1 MEFNGLWDVLTI
13 AEQQKMA
20 VIRKDW
26 TEGKV
31 PDLPFVI
38 IDQQALKQ
46 QIGEKLQD
54 IDGDRMTTTVVKAQY
69 GDGKTNVLKYL
80 SLYFEKYE
88 ELGVHLFYCRADVDQ
103 TDLSLFLL
111 QHLQNN
117 SMEALVTAVKS
128 LRNQEGFTPASLAN
142 DFREDFASIR
152 EYTEKLFSKGQ
163 DDETVRNLI
172 YLGTGR
178 LYSMAAFQKYDLA
191 KLTDFNRKEVLVL
204 FLNILSKTGYRVV
217 FAVDELEKI
226 HDKSTRRM
234 AYFFNSYRELVDLF
248 NKIHGHYLIT
258 TITQA
263 IDIAQLSQPLWGRI
277 EHDVVEVTKISK
289 KEDLADLV
297 KLMARLLDV
306 AVSDAQVDDV
316 VSSIARKNLESN
328 RFIIRAIAEALHE
341 KESLSLDEELKKEEQ
356 VEKLYHETYQ
366 AAEQEHGFKNLS
378 HMLFDP
384 LQYYLEAL
392 GYENVDTNL
401 SRRDNQ
407 AFIDPVSKRAY
418 FFLFNDDSK
427 IKGRV
432 QTYIEERGINRF
444 VVFVPKELTVTH
456 AMFDMDDV
464 EVKLIDYD
472 PKQLFVLLDAYRK
485 NYDMQDKLFRLIG
498 IATQNVFE

>member
-1 MEFNGLWDVLTI
+1 MEFNGLWEELTI
-13 AEQQKMA
+13 IEQQKMA
-20 VIRKDW
+20 VIKKDW

-31 PDLPFVI
+31 PDLPFII
-38 IDQQALKQ
+38 IDQQSLKQ
-46 QIGEKLQD
+46 HITGKLQG
-54 IDGDRMTTTVVKAQY
+54 IDGDRMTTTVVRAQY

-80 SLYFEKYE
+80 SLYFDTHT

-117 SMEALVTAVKS
+117 CIDALIKGVKS
-128 LRNQEGFTPASLAN
+128 LRKEDGFTPSMLAN

-152 EYTEKLFSKGQ
+152 EYTEMLFKAGQ
-163 DDETVRNLI
+163 DDDTVRNLV

-178 LYSMAAFQKYDLA
+178 LYSMGAFQKYGLT

-204 FLNILSKTGYRVV
+204 FLNILAKTGYRVV

-248 NKIHGHYLIT
+248 NKIQGHYLIT
-258 TITQA
+258 TMTQA
-263 IDIAQLSQPLWGRI
+263 VDIAQLSQPLWGRI
-277 EHDVVEVTKISK
+277 ENDVVEVTKISK
-289 KEDLADLV
+289 EVDLAELV

-306 AVSDAQVDDV
+306 GVGDAQVDDV

-328 RFIIRAIAEALHE
+328 RFVIRAIAESLRK
-341 KESLSLDEELKKEEQ
+341 KEMLSLDEELKKDRQ
-356 VEKLYHETYQ
+356 VEKLYQETYM

-392 GYENVDTNL
+392 GYDNMKDNL
-401 SRRDNQ
+401 SRRDHQ
-407 AFIDPVSKRAY
+407 AFVDPVSKRAF

-427 IKGRV
+427 IRSRV
-432 QTYIEERGINRF
+432 QTYMEERGIKRF
-444 VVFVPKELTVTH
+444 VVFAPKELTVTH
-456 AMFDMDDV
+456 AMFDMEGV

-485 NYDMQDKLFRLIG
+485 NYDMQDKLSRLIG

>member
-1 MEFNGLWDVLTI
+1 MVFNGLWDELTI
-13 AEQQKMA
+13 IEQQKMD

-38 IDQQALKQ
+38 IDQQGLKQ
-46 QIGEKLQD
+46 HIGEKLQT
-54 IDGDRMTTTVVKAQY
+54 IDGERMTTTVVKAQY

-80 SLYFEKYE
+80 SLYFETHAD
-88 ELGVHLFYCRADVDQ
+88 LGVHLLYCRADVDQ
-103 TDLSLFLL
+103 TDISLFLL

-117 SMEALVTAVKS
+117 SVDALINGVKS
-128 LRNQEGFTPASLAN
+128 LREVEGFNLGTLAN
-142 DFREDFASIR
+142 NFKDDFSSIR
-152 EYTEKLFSKGQ
+152 EYTEKLFNLEQ

-178 LYSMAAFQKYDLA
+178 LYSIGAFQKYGLS

-204 FLNILSKTGYRVV
+204 FLNILARTGYRVV
-217 FAVDELEKI
+217 FAIDELEKI
-226 HDKSTRRM
+226 YDKSTRRM

-258 TITQA
+258 TMTQA
-263 IDIAQLSQPLWGRI
+263 IDIALLSQPLWGRI
-277 EHDVVEVTKISK
+277 EQDVVEVSKIRK
-289 KEDLADLV
+289 KEDLADMV
-297 KLMARLLDV
+297 KLMARLLNV
-306 AVSDAQVDDV
+306 EVGDAKVDDV
-316 VSSIARKNLESN
+316 VSTVLRKNVDSN
-328 RFIIRAIAEALHE
+328 RFAIRAIAEALHE
-341 KESLSLDEELKKEEQ
+341 KELLSLDEEIKKDAEVAELYQ
-356 VEKLYHETYQ
+356 KIYTAEK
-366 AAEQEHGFKNLS
+366 EHGFKNLS
-378 HMLFDP
+378 QILFDP

-392 GYENVDTNL
+392 GYENVDDNL

-407 AFIDPVSKRAY
+407 AFVDPVSKRAF

-432 QTYIEERGINRF
+432 QTYMEERGIKRF
-444 VVFVPKELTVTH
+444 VIFVPNELTVTH
-456 AMFDMDDV
+456 AMFDMESV

-485 NYDMQDKLFRLIG
+485 NFDMQDKLFRLIG

>member
-1 MEFNGLWDVLTI
+1 MVFNGLWDELTI
-13 AEQQKMA
+13 IEQQKMD

-38 IDQQALKQ
+38 IDQQGLKQ
-46 QIGEKLQD
+46 HIGEKLQT
-54 IDGDRMTTTVVKAQY
+54 IDGERMTTTVVKAQY

-80 SLYFEKYE
+80 SLYFETHAD
-88 ELGVHLFYCRADVDQ
+88 LGVHLLYCRADVDQ
-103 TDLSLFLL
+103 TDISLFLL

-117 SMEALVTAVKS
+117 SVDALINGVKS
-128 LRNQEGFTPASLAN
+128 LREVEDFNLGTLAN
-142 DFREDFASIR
+142 DFKDDFSSIR
-152 EYTEKLFSKGQ
+152 EYTEKLFNLEQ

-178 LYSMAAFQKYDLA
+178 LYSIGAFHKYGLS

-204 FLNILSKTGYRVV
+204 FLNILARTGYRVV
-217 FAVDELEKI
+217 FAIDELEKI
-226 HDKSTRRM
+226 YDKSTRRM

-258 TITQA
+258 TMTQA
-263 IDIAQLSQPLWGRI
+263 IDIALLSQPLWGRI
-277 EHDVVEVTKISK
+277 EQDVVEVSKISK
-289 KEDLADLV
+289 KEDLADMV
-297 KLMARLLDV
+297 KLMARLLNV
-306 AVSDAQVDDV
+306 EVGDAKVDDV
-316 VSSIARKNLESN
+316 VSTVLRKNVDSN
-328 RFIIRAIAEALHE
+328 RFAIRAIAEALHE
-341 KESLSLDEELKKEEQ
+341 KELLSLDEEIKKDAEVAELYQ
-356 VEKLYHETYQ
+356 KLYT
-366 AAEQEHGFKNLS
+366 AEKEYGFKNLS
-378 HMLFDP
+378 QILFDP

-392 GYENVDTNL
+392 GYENVDDNL

-407 AFIDPVSKRAY
+407 AFVDPVSKRAF

-432 QTYIEERGINRF
+432 QTYMEERGIKRF
-444 VVFVPKELTVTH
+444 VIFVPNELTVTH
-456 AMFDMDDV
+456 AMFDMESV

-485 NYDMQDKLFRLIG
+485 NFDMQDKLFRLIG